1 MPGCKSETKLGTS
14 NFCNLGPDYD
24 LSYRTW
30 KLLKAKMQESDLQEA
45 RLDEIE
51 KNIQELRAEQS
62 EIKKKLLEEKS
73 KKAKVKM

>member
-1 MPGCKSETKLGTS
+1 
-14 NFCNLGPDYD
+14 
-24 LSYRTW
+24 
-30 KLLKAKMQESDLQEA
+30 MQESDLQEA